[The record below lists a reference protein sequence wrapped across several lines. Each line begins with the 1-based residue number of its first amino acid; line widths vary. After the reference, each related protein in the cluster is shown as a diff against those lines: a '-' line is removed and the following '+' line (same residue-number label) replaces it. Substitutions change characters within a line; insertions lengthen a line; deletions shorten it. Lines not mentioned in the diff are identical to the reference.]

1 MTANAATAKR
11 LPWQVGGEMLKW
23 LTDGRPVKPVI
34 PIAVG
39 ERSIAFPRR
48 SVKAGVDRTRNPSL
62 QKGLNRLRAVF
73 FIAISCIFELCFCL
87 FER

>member
-23 LTDGRPVKPVI
+23 MADGKPVKSLI

-39 ERSIAFPRR
+39 EKSIAFPRR
-48 SVKAGVDRTRNPSL
+48 SVKAGVD
-62 QKGLNRLRAVF
+62 
-73 FIAISCIFELCFCL
+73 
-87 FER
+87 